1 MDSGSGK
8 ASGLTGRAPVSG
20 AVVITLASRA
30 DSAAAAGTR
39 ATAFPVDPSGPTAG
53 FDPACHLVS
62 GNPEYPVDLSTL
74 KGPNSPPW
82 VNACLEARLGLEDV
96 SDAGHQPLVQQGLAK
111 LDRAHGSNIGAR
123 PCDLFRTAKD
133 VRSESGQT
141 GIPRQLDRSD
151 QSQSRATELDH
162 FQIAEIDHKPGR
174 PARTAPPLTW
184 PVYVPPAVHA
194 HMGVKDEFR
203 REVEKQVLPPGFG
216 AGKPVADQSAGG
228 SDQRTARIRS
238 LGPEYLPLT
247 ESRLDPTGH
256 PDNRVALSH
265 SPAQSTRDH
274 HLAWLAAEAGRQQQG
289 LEVGPDQWLTVKAL
303 DLQRRNPAL
312 LRHFDEGNK
321 KAGEFG
327 AFEPRH
333 QSEKPL
339 APLFEKEQW
348 CPGAHQQEGTRGP

>member
-151 QSQSRATELDH
+151 QSRFLASLVKR
-162 FQIAEIDHKPGR
+162 KKCGGR
-174 PARTAPPLTW
+174 PRARVREWRRGPCALQFRHGLRPNQNRHGANGGVLPRTSRWRLVFHNRLLALSAGVPLTAW
-184 PVYVPPAVHA
+184 SKRPTALILSLWTSRNA
-194 HMGVKDEFR
+194 NI
-203 REVEKQVLPPGFG
+203 
-216 AGKPVADQSAGG
+216 SSTG
-228 SDQRTARIRS
+228 S
-238 LGPEYLPLT
+238 
-247 ESRLDPTGH
+247 
-256 PDNRVALSH
+256 
-265 SPAQSTRDH
+265 
-274 HLAWLAAEAGRQQQG
+274 
-289 LEVGPDQWLTVKAL
+289 
-303 DLQRRNPAL
+303 
-312 LRHFDEGNK
+312 
-321 KAGEFG
+321 
-327 AFEPRH
+327 
-333 QSEKPL
+333 
-339 APLFEKEQW
+339 
-348 CPGAHQQEGTRGP
+348 